1 MRHFVRRT
9 RKSSSIHL
17 LFIVIILLVVF
28 HLRLDDVGNW
38 PLRWDEA
45 FSVWFGQMDL
55 SVSTERTAN
64 DIHPPLY
71 FWLFHIWIRL
81 TGISEFAIRSFSVF
95 LGLITTAVT
104 YALTLRLSGRRLA
117 ASTALVLIALSPYHI
132 TWSQDARMYALA
144 TMSVGLTAYAYLRG
158 WTRSMAIGGIA
169 TALSHYF
176 GAFAIVII
184 VIHRVIYWRDLQ
196 RNRRQFVIAILVTA
210 SVCLL
215 WAVYAI
221 GLIRRDSGHAE
232 FDLQHTFQLLA
243 TLYTVSKSTDLHS
256 YVAVVLFILLVF
268 LSGIILSWLDNR
280 RATSL
285 VILGCILPP
294 VILSVLSL
302 PVIPFYVTGLAD
314 RHFVVFAPF
323 VFSGYGLGLSAM
335 IRRRR
340 VRAVGMLLLTG
351 FVVLNGVLVAE
362 KRDARYFKDDYRSMM
377 AAVAALTDTDDK
389 IYFTSGGRKPVVY
402 YHLDRVGYDV
412 PKNQYAEPVNVIGIP
427 RSSDDVEAM
436 MNWVFAG
443 VSRFWLIEIEAHHD
457 APLDARTNW
466 LNENYYRIYHIPV
479 GWNGISLYSAAEND
493 AIPNVN
499 TVIPP
504 VVTEARPGD
513 QVRIGVPAGVTVDL
527 VHSGQVIDS
536 HRAETWMLHQFDI
549 YPFYFNGFY
558 ELRAEEESYPFVIT
572 HSQDFPGGDS

>member
-1 MRHFVRRT
+1 MRRFAHRT
-9 RKSSSIHL
+9 RKSSRIHL
-17 LFIVIILLVVF
+17 IFIVIILLVVF

-81 TGISEFAIRSFSVF
+81 TGISEFAIRSFSV
-95 LGLITTAVT
+95 LLSLVTTAVI
-104 YALTLRLSGRRLA
+104 YVLTLRLSGRRLA
-117 ASTALVLIALSPYHI
+117 ASIALVLIALSAYHI
-132 TWSQDARMYALA
+132 SWSQDARMYALA

-158 WTRSMAIGGIA
+158 WTRSMVIGGIA

-176 GAFAIVII
+176 GAFVIVII
-184 VIHRVIYWRDLQ
+184 VLHRVIYWRDYHHD
-196 RNRRQFVIAILVTA
+196 RRQFVIAILVIA

-215 WAVYAI
+215 WAVYAL
-221 GLIRRDSGHAE
+221 GLIRRDSAPAG
-232 FDLQHTFQLLA
+232 FDPQHTLQLMA

-256 YVAVVLFILLVF
+256 YVAVVLLILLVF
-268 LSGIILSWLDNR
+268 LFGISLSWLDNR
-280 RATSL
+280 RATNL
-285 VILGCILPP
+285 VILGCIMPP
-294 VILSVLSL
+294 LILSVLSL

-314 RHFVVFAPF
+314 RHFVIYAPF

-340 VRAVGMLLLTG
+340 IRVVGILLLAG
-351 FVVLNGVLVAE
+351 LIILNGVLVAE

-377 AAVAALTDTDDK
+377 AAVAALTDSDER

-412 PKNQYAEPVNVIGIP
+412 PKNHYAEPVNVIGIP
-427 RSSDDVEAM
+427 RTSDDVDAM
-436 MNWVFAG
+436 MNRVFAG
-443 VSRFWLIEIEAHHD
+443 VSRFWLIEVEAHLD
-457 APLDARTNW
+457 EPPDARTNW
-466 LNENYYRIYHIPV
+466 LNENYHRIYHIPV
-479 GWNGISLYSAAEND
+479 GWNGISLYSTDEND
-493 AIPNVN
+493 AIPNVS

-504 VVTEARPGD
+504 VVIEARPGD
-513 QVRIGVPAGVTVDL
+513 QVRVGAPAGVKIDL
-527 VHSGQVIDS
+527 IHSGQIVDS
-536 HRAETWMLHQFDI
+536 HSAETWMLHQFDI
-549 YPFYFNGFY
+549 YSFYFNGLY
-558 ELRAEEESYPFVIT
+558 VLNVADKSYPFEIT
-572 HSQDFPGGDS
+572 HSRDFPGGN